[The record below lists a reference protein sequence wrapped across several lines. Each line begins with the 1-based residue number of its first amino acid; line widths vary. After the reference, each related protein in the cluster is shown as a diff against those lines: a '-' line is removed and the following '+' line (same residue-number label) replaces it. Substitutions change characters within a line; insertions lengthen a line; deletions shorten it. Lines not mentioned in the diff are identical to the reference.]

1 MPSKLNDMHL
11 CLEFG
16 PGDESEE
23 GDTALAHI
31 LEALIREGISN
42 VGEQDIASAEMAAPA
57 GSRSQLHE
65 NTEPPSS
72 PSQVRCPEAE
82 LESPLQQQPDG
93 SVRRVSVAA
102 AVPETSMDD
111 RTPSATWPD
120 SFFQFD
126 TQFLSTNDYE
136 ALNLGPDFT
145 GQRDLSDWNLVED
158 VDWPMGTP
166 PFPSSPDN
174 SGSIM
179 PLPTLL
185 QLPEMA
191 VVQPT
196 AGASNC
202 ECVGALV
209 QVLEHVGQ
217 SQMDSNAIGIDT
229 HLMSLQQATQ
239 ICGAVVSCS
248 KCSTCPINP
257 ILLATII
264 RLLTSISDQLG
275 SLCGLLHEGQPLGD
289 TAVMSAAS
297 DVDVGAIW
305 VGRYK
310 LEGPAMR
317 TLIVQQV
324 SYMHLAELRD
334 LLQKLK
340 QRVGTTRR
348 VPQQVINAETKV
360 RNICSAL
367 RDLIDTYKR

>member
-42 VGEQDIASAEMAAPA
+42 VGEQDIASAEMAR
-57 GSRSQLHE
+57 SRWK
-65 NTEPPSS
+65 
-72 PSQVRCPEAE
+72 
-82 LESPLQQQPDG
+82 QPDG

-191 VVQPT
+191 VV
-196 AGASNC
+196 
-202 ECVGALV
+202 
-209 QVLEHVGQ
+209 
-217 SQMDSNAIGIDT
+217 
-229 HLMSLQQATQ
+229 
-239 ICGAVVSCS
+239 
-248 KCSTCPINP
+248 
-257 ILLATII
+257 
-264 RLLTSISDQLG
+264 
-275 SLCGLLHEGQPLGD
+275 
-289 TAVMSAAS
+289 
-297 DVDVGAIW
+297 
-305 VGRYK
+305 
-310 LEGPAMR
+310 
-317 TLIVQQV
+317 
-324 SYMHLAELRD
+324 
-334 LLQKLK
+334 
-340 QRVGTTRR
+340 
-348 VPQQVINAETKV
+348 
-360 RNICSAL
+360 
-367 RDLIDTYKR
+367 